1 MLQEPL
7 KLHGCYFKEGL
18 ASLELANHNVWHA
31 LQIFHTHSSML
42 VLTVEG
48 ICTDMV
54 ANWLNDSFNEIASFP
69 FEGFDG

>member
-1 MLQEPL
+1 MLQERL
-7 KLHGCYFKEGL
+7 KLHGCYFKDGL
-18 ASLELANHNVWHA
+18 ASLELA

-42 VLTVEG
+42 VLTVVG

-54 ANWLNDSFNEIASFP
+54 ANWLSDSFSEVASFP